1 MKLIKSY
8 EKVIVFGFVFSIL
21 LMTQAVIFAWSGHE
35 VYTYFLAKSLNV
47 PLDKLVQIT
56 PYSYKETRVYNTKY
70 YYTYDFAGQ
79 RKFFDPLNIS
89 EFPEDKPPVDGKI
102 PAFQILSIY
111 AQFPDFGMDE
121 GLNLSPMQAL
131 IGNSQ
136 GVRHMR
142 YKLGIIEAFE
152 GDKSFLYFVDMS
164 KKAFEKGDEYWG
176 YRFLS
181 YALHYIEDLF
191 QPYHESPGTFWEVL
205 TSLFDKKVM
214 KMLNNAHY
222 TYDNYLVYLLVYS
235 KNREEVVKIIEKTPA
250 RYVSKN
256 YEKLINEVMMYSY
269 SKFPQVH
276 SELKKAFGDMLYE
289 RIPEIKDFKKLEEE
303 GKLDKLYSVTKDIIV
318 VMTGTIKGFLE
329 EYLKNYQK

>member
-35 VYTYFLAKSLNV
+35 VYTYFLAKSLNA
-47 PLDKLVQIT
+47 PLDKLVEIT
-56 PYSYKETRVYNTKY
+56 PYSYKETRLYNTKY
-70 YYTYDFAGQ
+70 YYTDDFAGQ

-121 GLNLSPMQAL
+121 GLNLSPMQVL

-152 GDKSFLYFVDMS
+152 GDNRSC
-164 KKAFEKGDEYWG
+164 
-176 YRFLS
+176 
-181 YALHYIEDLF
+181 
-191 QPYHESPGTFWEVL
+191 T
-205 TSLFDKKVM
+205 
-214 KMLNNAHY
+214 
-222 TYDNYLVYLLVYS
+222 LLICQ
-235 KNREEVVKIIEKTPA
+235 KR
-250 RYVSKN
+250 
-256 YEKLINEVMMYSY
+256 
-269 SKFPQVH
+269 H
-276 SELKKAFGDMLYE
+276 LKKEMNTGGTGSYLMRCITLKIYSNLIMKVLARFG
-289 RIPEIKDFKKLEEE
+289 RF
-303 GKLDKLYSVTKDIIV
+303 
-318 VMTGTIKGFLE
+318 
-329 EYLKNYQK
+329 